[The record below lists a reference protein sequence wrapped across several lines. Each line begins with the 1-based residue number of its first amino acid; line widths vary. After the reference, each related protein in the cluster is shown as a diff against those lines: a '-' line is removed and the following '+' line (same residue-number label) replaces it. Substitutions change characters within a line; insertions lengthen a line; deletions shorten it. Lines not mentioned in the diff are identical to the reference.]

1 MLAANKN
8 ILHEKTDFLPCFFSG
23 FAAAARAMGEDK
35 KSKKEEDKKHKKE
48 KEEDKKSKKEE
59 EKKSKKEKEEDKK
72 SKKEEEKKSRKERSR
87 SLEFLNWFGMGE
99 TIRILEKHPH
109 SKEHEQND
117 GASRSTAS
125 SVDEK
130 NQGLDQE
137 AVGEEMKMK
146 MKKKMR
152 KDFDLQL

>member
-1 MLAANKN
+1 
-8 ILHEKTDFLPCFFSG
+8 
-23 FAAAARAMGEDK
+23 MGEDK

-72 SKKEEEKKSRKERSR
+72 SKKRRGKEKQKRKIEVT
-87 SLEFLNWFGMGE
+87 W
-99 TIRILEKHPH
+99 ILELIW
-109 SKEHEQND
+109 D
-117 GASRSTAS
+117 GRNHRNIGEAS
-125 SVDEK
+125 SFKRAGTEWWGELFHCIFCRRK

-152 KDFDLQL
+152 RFFDLKQL